1 MHIAYRYP
9 SPSGP
14 PPSTQRGYAL
24 RSFSFWNCAD
34 KISIASNSHHLPLAS
49 ILQDTIIP
57 LDTRIILSTS
67 APSNSLFDADW
78 FYDTSASHPHVG
90 AGFSGQQR
98 QQQERSYGGY
108 PGQQYQQQYNSP
120 SNPPPGYR
128 GSGGHHYA
136 SRAWSQNFVCPVHA
150 LTGNSYGATSTA
162 PCWLSELW
170 SSASGG

>member
-1 MHIAYRYP
+1 MFLGFNAYRVQIPFSLWTSSFHEKRVRSSFIFFLKLCRQDLNSFEFP
-9 SPSGP
+9 SPSPGFNTP
-14 PPSTQRGYAL
+14 GYNHPSG
-24 RSFSFWNCAD
+24 SP
-34 KISIASNSHHLPLAS
+34 HHHKYECPL
-49 ILQDTIIP
+49 Q
-57 LDTRIILSTS
+57 LS
-67 APSNSLFDADW
+67 FDADW

-136 SRAWSQNFVCPVHA
+136 SRA
-150 LTGNSYGATSTA
+150 
-162 PCWLSELW
+162 
-170 SSASGG
+170 